1 MDELAR
7 LKWQCRR
14 GTKELDKLLN
24 RYLETGYLAAD
35 QQEKALFVELLKL
48 EDDRL
53 MAVLMGNLEVA
64 GMGVLVGKVRAF
76 AFDSQTYSPG
86 KYQEKSVLN
95 SQHEN

>member
-14 GTKELDKLLN
+14 GTKELDNLLN

-35 QQEKALFVELLKL
+35 QGERELFVALLGM
-48 EDDRL
+48 EDDQL
-53 MAVLMGNLEVA
+53 MAVLMGDLEVA
-64 GMGVLVGKVRAF
+64 GMEVLVGKVRAF